1 MLAFSEM
8 DKHVSIYDQLKE
20 GGGSV
25 ILINLFTVEPEEAD
39 QLVAAWAD
47 DAAYMKRQ
55 PGFISTDCIVA
66 SSAVAHSRYRNYRA
80 FPLVGLLRE

>member
-55 PGFISTDCIVA
+55 PGFISTELYSGIVG
-66 SSAVAHSRYRNYRA
+66 SGA
-80 FPLVGLLRE
+80 FAISKLPRIPSGGPAA

>member
-55 PGFISTDCIVA
+55 PGFISTELYRGIA
-66 SSAVAHSRYRNYRA
+66 GSGAFAISKLPRIPFGGSAA
-80 FPLVGLLRE
+80 